1 MSRYYYAVST
11 LSMLSIDSPP
21 QDIESFLE
29 FLKGRCSGSDY
40 DLLLSAFLVPHPEKR
55 SKNSVLREWQDW
67 EAALRNSLT
76 LARAPVLDADPAEH
90 LRGMEPPGGSRTELY
105 EVEPAVQE
113 SMSGNN
119 PKAVE
124 ESLDRKRWGKLDE
137 LENGHFFDIEKLII
151 YYLKL
156 QLLERKNKFTRD
168 RGKENFNEIYQ
179 AITESIEDFPNRN
192 VIE

>member
-1 MSRYYYAVST
+1 
-11 LSMLSIDSPP
+11 MLSVDSPP
-21 QDIESFLE
+21 QDIESFLD
-29 FLKGRCSGSDY
+29 FLKGRCTGSDFA
-40 DLLLSAFLVPHPEKR
+40 LLLNASIVPPPEKR

-76 LARAPVLDADPAEH
+76 LARAPELGADPEEH
-90 LRGMEPPGGSRTELY
+90 LKGMEPPGGPRTELY

-124 ESLDRKRWGKLDE
+124 ESLDRKRWSKLDE

-179 AITESIEDFPNRN
+179 AITESIEDFPARN